1 MRVAFA
7 VQPAKLPDHSKSDG
21 SEKGRFGVGESWVA
35 SIASTF
41 RKVGEMKLEA
51 VLQSPGN
58 GGNRRAQ
65 LKRAALGPIPLLSAV
80 PIKTRFWVL
89 PDQEAAIVTMIVLMW
104 A

>member
-1 MRVAFA
+1 MRAEFA
-7 VQPAKLPDHSKSDG
+7 AQPANLPDLGKSGG
-21 SEKGRFGVGESWVA
+21 SEKGRSRVGEGWVA

-41 RKVGEMKLEA
+41 QKVGEMKLEG

-65 LKRAALGPIPLLSAV
+65 VSARFSGPIPLL
-80 PIKTRFWVL
+80 PG
-89 PDQEAAIVTMIVLMW
+89 VTVK